1 MPPAA
6 DPQFCY
12 VTTRGRVTGNPHEIE
27 IWFARE
33 EGASTIYLLSGGGD
47 RSDWVRN
54 IRANAAVTVRIDD
67 ETFEG
72 RGRVVDAGSGEDAL
86 ARRVIGD
93 KYGRGSDLARWLRE
107 ALPVAIELSEP
118 TAGRSPGPP

>member
-1 MPPAA
+1 MT

-33 EGASTIYLLSGGGD
+33 DGAPTIYMLAGGRD

-54 IRANAAVTVRIDD
+54 IQAEPKVTVRIDQD
-67 ETFEG
+67 TVDGTG
-72 RGRVVDAGSGEDAL
+72 RAVDPTTDEDAL
-86 ARRVIGD
+86 ARRLLD
-93 KYGRGSDLARWLRE
+93 EKYGHTMDLTSWLQE
-107 ALPVAIELSEP
+107 ALPVAIDLHRP
-118 TAGRSPGPP
+118 